1 MKALIFDV
9 QSTSHAAS
17 DLKHAYR
24 GDRETVGHSLRSE
37 TGDRAALAR
46 ICVSGK
52 AENVIP
58 SVVYLSRRFIYNL
71 VRVITI

>member
-17 DLKHAYR
+17 DLEHAYR

-37 TGDRAALAR
+37 TGDRGR
-46 ICVSGK
+46 SRSDMCKREDGK
-52 AENVIP
+52 RVIP
-58 SVVYLSRRFIYNL
+58 SIVFE
-71 VRVITI
+71 